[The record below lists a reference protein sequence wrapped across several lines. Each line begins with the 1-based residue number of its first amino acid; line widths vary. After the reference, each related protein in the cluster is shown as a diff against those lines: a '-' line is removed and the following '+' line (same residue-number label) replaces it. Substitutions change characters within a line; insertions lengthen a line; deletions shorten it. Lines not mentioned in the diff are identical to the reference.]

1 MTVLHF
7 VFSLFT
13 MLCLFAGPAAVYAAE
28 PAQTPLILAVHPY
41 LPSVEIQQR
50 FAPLADYLSKQL
62 GRQVQ
67 VRVGRDYEQHI
78 EAVGLNSVDIAFMGP
93 ASYVLMVER
102 YGDKPLLARVEIKG
116 KPILSGYIITSVN
129 SALRSLSDL
138 RGKRF
143 AFVDQDSTMGTIV
156 PRYVLQQ
163 AGVGLKQ
170 LGAYQH
176 LGGHKD
182 VALGVLNG
190 DFDAGA
196 VKSEVYDELA
206 SRGLRVLAKLPD
218 VSEHLFVAC
227 ADMPAN
233 HVAFLRQTLLQLKSA
248 PNGTAILHA
257 INKEMTAMVP
267 VADADYNSLRKLQHA
282 VEARWK

>member
-1 MTVLHF
+1 MRRFAL
-7 VFSLFT
+7 SLFT
-13 MLCLFAGPAAVYAAE
+13 LFCLCTGFATVNATE
-28 PAQTPLILAVHPY
+28 PAQPPLILAVHPY
-41 LPSVEIQQR
+41 LPSTEIQKR
-50 FAPLADYLSKQL
+50 FAPLAEYLGKQL
-62 GRQVQ
+62 DRQVL
-67 VRVGRDYEQHI
+67 VRVGRDYDQHI

-93 ASYVLMVER
+93 ASYVKLVAR
-102 YGDKPLLARVEIKG
+102 HDAKPLLARIEIKG
-116 KPILSGYIITSVN
+116 KPILSGYIITRVD
-129 SALRSLSDL
+129 SALHNLTDL

-143 AFVDQDSTMGTIV
+143 AFVDPDSTMGTIV
-156 PRYVLQQ
+156 PRYVMKQ

-206 SRGLRVLAKLPD
+206 SRGLRVLVKLPD
-218 VSEHLFVAC
+218 VSEHLFVTRT
-227 ADMPAN
+227 DLPAN
-233 HVAFLRQTLLQLKSA
+233 QVTSLRLALLQLKNA
-248 PNGTAILHA
+248 PNGPAILRA

-282 VEARWK
+282 AEKLE

>member
-1 MTVLHF
+1 MHGIARTLLLISMVWLAP
-7 VFSLFT
+7 L
-13 MLCLFAGPAAVYAAE
+13 GAAYAAE
-28 PAQTPLILAVHPY
+28 PAQPPLILAVHPF
-41 LPSVEIQQR
+41 LPRAEIQKR
-50 FAPLADYLSKQL
+50 FAPLADYLGQRL

-78 EAVGLNSVDIAFMGP
+78 EAVGMDTVDIAFMGP
-93 ASYVLMVER
+93 ASYVKLVAR
-102 YGDKPLLARVEIKG
+102 YGPKPLLARIEING

-129 SALRSLSDL
+129 SALHNLSDL

-143 AFVDQDSTMGTIV
+143 AFTDPDSTMGSLV
-156 PRYVLQQ
+156 PQYVLQQ

-206 SRGLRVLAKLPD
+206 PRGLRVLAKLPN

-227 ADMPAN
+227 ADLSAQQI
-233 HVAFLRQTLLQLKSA
+233 ALLRQALLQLKSA
-248 PNGTAILHA
+248 PQGPAILRA
-257 INKEMTAMVP
+257 INKEMTAMVS
-267 VADADYNSLRKLQHA
+267 VADADYNSLRTLQRA
-282 VEARWK
+282 VKAKQE